1 MARIRRSREQWAKLI
16 DELES
21 SGLTVAEFARQQRL
35 TLSSVHRWRTIFR
48 NEPGPGVQPAPRP
61 PVSFV
66 EVVPP
71 VVATEPGADAWLE
84 IGDGLVLR
92 FSHLPEPAYVAQ
104 LAKALAV

>member
-16 DELES
+16 GELEN
-21 SGLTVAEFARQQRL
+21 SGLTVAEFSRQRRL
-35 TLSSVHRWRTIFR
+35 TLSSVHRWRSVFR
-48 NEPGPGVQPAPRP
+48 NEPGPGVQHLSP

-84 IGDGLVLR
+84 FGDGLVLR
-92 FSHLPEPAYVAQ
+92 FSHLPEPSYVAQ